1 MTTGSSLVPLDTS
14 TSLQQQ
20 HLQKCAP
27 IRVRLN
33 AGWCCTACVVVVFL
47 VNPGNSGQTF
57 FLSGSRKIQKMGE
70 KNLKPLFV
78 PQNTIIL
85 NFFCL
90 IIFFFFF
97 FLFGTLR

>member
-33 AGWCCTACVVVVFL
+33 AGWCYTACVVVVFL
-47 VNPGNSGQTF
+47 VNSDGQ
-57 FLSGSRKIQKMGE
+57 
-70 KNLKPLFV
+70 
-78 PQNTIIL
+78 
-85 NFFCL
+85 NFFVRVEKDPKKRYL
-90 IIFFFFF
+90 TETRY
-97 FLFGTLR
+97 LVRYLVRVRYGT